1 MQSNKYVSG
10 NFFCRA
16 LPYCITFYIFSKTY
30 YKKSRKPNAEFW
42 SNLHKS
48 GESEEVHQFLHPRCF
63 CCISLISLLYFYYS
77 EKDESKFLERFTVES
92 TEQKEFVFVVLRN
105 SPYSVRMWKNT
116 VLKSPNT
123 DTSFA
128 VETITS
134 SECVHQFFILD
145 LYERKIILFP
155 FYHQNNSFGRNR
167 DYAWL
172 QW

>member
-92 TEQKEFVFVVLRN
+92 TEQKEFVFGVLLTLRIQSECGKIRFWKVQIQTLLSQWRQLLLVN
-105 SPYSVRMWKNT
+105 CASIFYSRFVWKNNH
-116 VLKSPNT
+116 LISLL
-123 DTSFA
+123 
-128 VETITS
+128 S
-134 SECVHQFFILD
+134 S
-145 LYERKIILFP
+145 K
-155 FYHQNNSFGRNR
+155 
-167 DYAWL
+167 
-172 QW
+172 